1 MNPSR
6 EQFEQLALAQLD
18 TLYRVA
24 RRLCRTG
31 GEAEDLVQETYV
43 RALRAAESFQLEEFG
58 IRPWLL
64 RIMRNLHASR
74 AQRQQ
79 RQPDSLD
86 DQQVESTAAEA
97 EVVGGSEDETRA
109 WLLEGMDEQLVAAL
123 GQLPAEYQETLL
135 LWAVDDMSYKE
146 IALAL
151 DIPIGTVM
159 SRLHRARQRLAT
171 QLRDH
176 ARRSGLIRE

>member
-1 MNPSR
+1 MNLSR
-6 EQFEQLALAQLD
+6 QQFEQLALGQLD

-24 RRLCRTG
+24 RRLCRSG

-43 RALRAAESFQLEEFG
+43 RALRAAESFRLEEFG

-64 RIMRNLHASR
+64 RIMHNLHISR

-79 RQPDSLD
+79 RQPGSLD
-86 DQQVESTAAEA
+86 DQQLESAAA
-97 EVVGGSEDETRA
+97 EVVGSSEDATRA

-123 GQLPAEYQETLL
+123 GQLPAEYQEVLL
-135 LWAVDDMSYKE
+135 QWAVDDMSYKE
-146 IALAL
+146 IADAL
-151 DIPIGTVM
+151 NIPMGTVM

>member
-74 AQRQQ
+74 AQR
-79 RQPDSLD
+79 
-86 DQQVESTAAEA
+86 
-97 EVVGGSEDETRA
+97 
-109 WLLEGMDEQLVAAL
+109 
-123 GQLPAEYQETLL
+123 
-135 LWAVDDMSYKE
+135 
-146 IALAL
+146 
-151 DIPIGTVM
+151 
-159 SRLHRARQRLAT
+159 
-171 QLRDH
+171 
-176 ARRSGLIRE
+176 